1 MTEEG
6 NVKITINIK
15 MEFNMGTIL
24 QYEMLSSKRFDDY
37 DPSNI
42 THRFMLVVA
51 CIYVAYRDSEPPLYM
66 DGIRNLQPSLFEK
79 LANKAE
85 KLRKK
90 HKKLNPSYYHA
101 RH

>member
-1 MTEEG
+1 MTEEE

-15 MEFNMGTIL
+15 MEFNIATIF

-37 DPSNI
+37 DPSNL
-42 THRFMLVVA
+42 TDRFTLVVA
-51 CIYVAYRDSEPPLYM
+51 CIYVAYRNREPPLYM

-90 HKKLNPSYYHA
+90 HKKLNPSYYH
-101 RH
+101 